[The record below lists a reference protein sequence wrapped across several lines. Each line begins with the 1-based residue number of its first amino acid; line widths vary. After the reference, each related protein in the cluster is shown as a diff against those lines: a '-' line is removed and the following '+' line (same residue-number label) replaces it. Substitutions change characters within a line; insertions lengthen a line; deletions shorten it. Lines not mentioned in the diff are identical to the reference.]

1 MDYPETKGK
10 LRYKH
15 SGKTKQENKGS
26 NKKPTTS
33 VVFTKLCIW
42 MLFSLLSQ

>member
-1 MDYPETKGK
+1 MDYSETKGK
-10 LRYKH
+10 LRY